1 MAELFVLGFP
11 SKEKAEAVLEVGCDL
26 QRQVLL
32 DLEDAALV
40 WRTADGTI
48 KVQQSF
54 SPAMVGS
61 ASGPLW
67 GTLLG
72 LLFFMPIFGLAIGG
86 TSGAVAAR
94 LSDLGIDDTF
104 VREVAAALE
113 PGSAAVFA
121 LIRRTAPEVVRRA
134 LVPYQPTLVRT
145 SLTEGREAEII
156 WALQEAHSEDL
167 DLLPRG

>member
-11 SKEKAEAVLEVGCDL
+11 SKERAEAVLELGCDL

-54 SPAMVGS
+54 SPAMVGA

-72 LLFFMPIFGLAIGG
+72 LLFFMPIFGLAIGA
-86 TSGAVAAR
+86 TSGAVAGR
-94 LSDLGIDDTF
+94 LSSLGIDDTF
-104 VREVAAALE
+104 VREVAATLE

-121 LIRRTAPEVVRRA
+121 LIRRAAPDTVRRA
-134 LVPYQPTLVRT
+134 LAPYQPTLVRA
-145 SLTEGREAEII
+145 SLTEGREAEITR
-156 WALQEAHSEDL
+156 ALQEAHTEAL
-167 DLLPRG
+167 DPSSPG

>member
-1 MAELFVLGFP
+1 MMRPNQGKGNSRDRSPLTGECGDHPHAEDGMAELFVLGFP

-61 ASGPLW
+61 AS
-67 GTLLG
+67 
-72 LLFFMPIFGLAIGG
+72 
-86 TSGAVAAR
+86 V
-94 LSDLGIDDTF
+94 
-104 VREVAAALE
+104 
-113 PGSAAVFA
+113 GSV
-121 LIRRTAPEVVRRA
+121 
-134 LVPYQPTLVRT
+134 
-145 SLTEGREAEII
+145 
-156 WALQEAHSEDL
+156 SEL
-167 DLLPRG
+167 